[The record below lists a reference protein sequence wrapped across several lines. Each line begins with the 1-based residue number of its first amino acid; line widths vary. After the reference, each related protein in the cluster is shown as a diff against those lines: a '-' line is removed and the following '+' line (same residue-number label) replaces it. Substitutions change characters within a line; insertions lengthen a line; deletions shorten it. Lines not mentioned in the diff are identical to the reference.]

1 MTDSEY
7 FSRAG
12 LSNSSMKDLAVS
24 PFRFWHLH
32 INPNRPEKRETP
44 EMKFGSAL
52 HCAVL
57 EPEKYEHRFAS
68 ELVPEDIPGCLRTAD
83 DLRGWLKDKA
93 LPYSG
98 KLKGELIDR
107 IQKNDPTVKIF
118 DVEETV
124 HAARNRNKTWLSR
137 ADWDRCRNC
146 AEALRSEPAVAEIL
160 SQGRAEVPM
169 FATHPETGVLLKGKL
184 DWVRDDATIDI
195 KTFSQ
200 QRGKSI
206 DRSVTDAIWYEG
218 YAKQAYLYGLIR
230 SLQPGFPKP
239 GIAAKAPPFT
249 LCFVESEAPFEVRLR
264 SIVPVEAGTA
274 SLLWERARY
283 EVTNLIRL
291 YASYVERYGDKPWRE
306 PRQVEAICD
315 EEIPALAYA

>member
-24 PFRFWHLH
+24 PYRYYYLH
-32 INPNRPEKRETP
+32 ISPNRPAPRDTP
-44 EMKFGSAL
+44 EMKFGRAL

-68 ELVPEDIPGCLRTAD
+68 ELVPEDVPGCLRTAD
-83 DLRGWLKDKA
+83 DLRTWLKDKS

-107 IQKNDPTVKIF
+107 VLANDPTVKIF

-169 FATHPETGVLLKGKL
+169 FATHPETGVLLKAKMDL
-184 DWVRDDATIDI
+184 VRDDLTLDI

-200 QRGKSI
+200 QRGHSI
-206 DRSVTDAIWYEG
+206 DRSVTDAIFYER
-218 YAKQAYLYGLIR
+218 YHFQAYFYGLIR

-239 GIAAKAPPFT
+239 GIAAKAPPFVFA
-249 LCFVESEAPFEVRLR
+249 FVESQEPFEVRVR
-264 SIVPVEAGTA
+264 SVVPVECGTA
-274 SLLWERARY
+274 SLLWEQARIQ
-283 EVTNLIRL
+283 VTALIRL
-291 YASYVERYGDKPWRE
+291 YADCVDRFGDRPWRE
-306 PRQVEAICD
+306 PRGVEPVED
-315 EEIPALAYA
+315 MEIPALAY